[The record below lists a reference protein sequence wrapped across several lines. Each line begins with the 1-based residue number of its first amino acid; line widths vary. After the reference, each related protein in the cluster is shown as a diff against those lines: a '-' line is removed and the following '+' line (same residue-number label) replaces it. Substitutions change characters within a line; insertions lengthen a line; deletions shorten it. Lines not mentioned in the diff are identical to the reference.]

1 MALIDWTKIKQER
14 ATDMKHLRSSAVVRE
29 DTALTTSYVTT
40 DEVDISEVS
49 GVGIFF
55 NITQGTRTS
64 FQYKVQQQIDSV
76 WYDEGSEQIGT
87 TTSTDGAH
95 EYSITLST
103 DTPYYKLVHAV
114 GERMRLS
121 VKATGGAGGSV
132 AVTLVGVY

>member
-1 MALIDWTKIKQER
+1 MALIDWTDIKQER
-14 ATDMKHLRSSAVVRE
+14 ATDMKKLRRSAVIRE
-29 DTALTTSYVTT
+29 DTALTANYVAT

-55 NITQGTRTS
+55 DITQGTRTS
-64 FQYKVQQQIDSV
+64 FEYKVQQQIGST

-87 TTSTDGAH
+87 TSSTDGAH
-95 EYSITLST
+95 EYTIALST